1 VSFTRV
7 SDERSGIKN
16 VVAKGRSPN
25 VPVRSLDRGR
35 DSSYTIYILNLSG
48 KFAVDIE
55 LPTTASSYVIVGDS
69 ARKEAKF
76 LPLGMNELFM
86 TLFPATH

>member
-1 VSFTRV
+1 MSFTRV

-35 DSSYTIYILNLSG
+35 DSSYTIYILNLSR

-55 LPTTASSYVIVGDS
+55 LPTTASYVIVGDS

>member
-1 VSFTRV
+1 VSFTRI

-16 VVAKGRSPN
+16 VVAKGQSPI
-25 VPVRSLDRGR
+25 VHVSSLDRGR
-35 DSSYTIYILNLSG
+35 DNQYVIYILNISR

-55 LPTTASSYVIVGDS
+55 LPTTSSYVTAEDS
-69 ARKEAKF
+69 TRKEAKF